1 LACKPCQHRRN
12 ESCPGGTGAPTQGT
26 ESLTETLDDYLRAF
40 ADGDAT
46 CDAVAAVVGRIAE
59 AAVQLADLAAKGP
72 LAGSM
77 AAVLGRNA
85 GGDEQ
90 KALDLLAHELFLDA
104 LKDAPVAALASEE
117 ADEPIE
123 IDRSARLVVA
133 IDPLDGSKNIDVNAA
148 IGSIFAIL
156 PTHDL
161 PWTRLFLQPGSALLG
176 AGFTVHGPQTALV
189 LALGTGVNI
198 FALDRA
204 RGAFVLSQANVRL
217 PAGVREYAINAANYR
232 HWDGAIRAY
241 VDDCVAGADGPRGGD
256 FNMRWLGCA
265 VAEAYRVLLRGGVY
279 LYPGDARPGMQH
291 GRLRLVY
298 EANPLAFIVE
308 QAGGAATDGI
318 GRVLDIVPTF
328 LHQHTPLVYGARDKV
343 DRVAAYCS
351 GTLPQGGRSPLFARR
366 GLFRV

>member
-1 LACKPCQHRRN
+1 
-12 ESCPGGTGAPTQGT
+12 
-26 ESLTETLDDYLRAF
+26 LTATLDDHLRAF
-40 ADGDAT
+40 AHGDAT
-46 CDAVAAVVGRIAE
+46 CGAVATVVARVSE
-59 AAVQLADLAAKGP
+59 AAIALADLAAKGP
-72 LAGSM
+72 LAGRM

-90 KALDLLAHELFLDA
+90 KALDLLAHEVFLDA

-117 ADEPIE
+117 ADEPIA
-123 IDRSARLVVA
+123 ITRGAPLAVA
-133 IDPLDGSKNIDVNAA
+133 LDPLDGSKNIDVNAP

-156 PTHDL
+156 PRHDL
-161 PWTRLFLQPGSALLG
+161 PWPRLFLQPGSALLA
-176 AGFTVHGPQTALV
+176 AGFTLHGPQTALV
-189 LALGTGVNI
+189 LTLGTGVNV
-198 FALDRA
+198 FTLDRA
-204 RGAFVLSQANVRL
+204 RGAFVLTQPNVRL

-232 HWDGAIRAY
+232 HWDAAIRAY

-279 LYPGDARPGMQH
+279 LYPADARHGMQH

-298 EANPLAFIVE
+298 EANPLAFIIE

-318 GRVLDIVPTF
+318 ERILDIVPHA

-343 DRVAAYCS
+343 ERVAGYCS
-351 GTLPQGGRSPLFARR
+351 GNLPQGGRSPLFARR

>member
-1 LACKPCQHRRN
+1 MQTLPA
-12 ESCPGGTGAPTQGT
+12 SLQGWQRQRDGRV
-26 ESLTETLDDYLRAF
+26 TETLDQYLRTF
-40 ADGDAT
+40 AQGDAV
-46 CDAVAAVVGRIAE
+46 CDAVAAVVRCM
-59 AAVQLADLAAKGP
+59 AAAAKQLADLAAKGP

-77 AAVLGRNA
+77 AAVTGRNA

-90 KALDLLAHELFLDA
+90 KALDLLAHEIFLDA
-104 LKDAPVAALASEE
+104 LRDAPVAALASEE

-123 IDRSARLVVA
+123 IDRAAPLAVA
-133 IDPLDGSKNIDVNAA
+133 IDPLDGSKNIDVDAA

-156 PTHDL
+156 PTEDM
-161 PWTRLFLQPGSALLG
+161 PRQRLFLQPGSALLG
-176 AGFTVHGPQTALV
+176 AGFTLHGPHTALV
-189 LALGTGVNI
+189 LTLGTGVNI
-198 FALDRA
+198 FTLDRA
-204 RGAFVLSQANVRL
+204 SGTFVLTQANVRL

-232 HWDGAIRAY
+232 HWDAPIRAY

-279 LYPGDARPGMQH
+279 LYPGDARPGMRH
-291 GRLRLVY
+291 GRLRLAY

-308 QAGGAATDGI
+308 QAGGAATDGVARI
-318 GRVLDIVPTF
+318 LDIVPTA

-343 DRVAAYCS
+343 ARVAAYCS
-351 GTLPQGGRSPLFARR
+351 GHLPQGGQSPLFARR

>member
-1 LACKPCQHRRN
+1 M
-12 ESCPGGTGAPTQGT
+12 
-26 ESLTETLDDYLRAF
+26 TETLDDYLRAF

-46 CDAVAAVVGRIAE
+46 CAAVAEVVARLAQ
-59 AAVQLADLAAKGP
+59 AAIELADLAAKGP
-72 LAGSM
+72 LAGRM
-77 AAVLGRNA
+77 GAVVARNA

-90 KALDLLAHELFLDA
+90 KALDLLAHELFVHA
-104 LKDAPVAALASEE
+104 LQGAPVAALASEE
-117 ADEPIE
+117 SDEPIAMT
-123 IDRSARLVVA
+123 DGAPLAVA
-133 IDPLDGSKNIDVNAA
+133 IDPLDGSKNIDVNAT

-156 PTHDL
+156 PRHDL
-161 PWTRLFLQPGSALLG
+161 PWPRLFLQPGSALMG

-189 LALGTGVNI
+189 LTLGTGVNA
-198 FALDRA
+198 FTLDRA
-204 RGAFVLSQANVRL
+204 RGVFVLTQANVRL
-217 PAGVREYAINAANYR
+217 PRGVREYAINAANYR
-232 HWDGAIRAY
+232 HWDSAIRAY
-241 VDDCVAGADGPRGGD
+241 VDECVAGVDGPRGAD

-265 VAEAYRVLLRGGVY
+265 VAEAYRVLLRGGIY

-318 GRVLDIVPTF
+318 ERILDIVPQS

-343 DRVAAYCS
+343 ERVATYCS
-351 GTLPQGGRSPLFARR
+351 GQLPQGGHSPLFARR